1 MSAWLYA
8 FHTATC
14 RIISQ
19 ERNRDLMKRSIKM
32 LTGSLALAAALGGTS
47 VQVLA
52 AEPAKA
58 ASSSPSLA
66 VDPERLAI
74 AEQIIEIAFPPAERE
89 TRMHGLLGT
98 MRDQFTASVDLNTVE
113 DPGLRKIFED
123 YFESIPDSLKPAVN
137 AFIPKQMDA
146 MAHAYARMFTKA
158 ELEDVLAFAKTPN
171 GATFLQHSIDVM
183 SDPEV
188 AAANTAYM
196 KDVLAL
202 NQTMTADLKAKIT
215 AYMKEHPEAA
225 KSK

>member
-1 MSAWLYA
+1 
-8 FHTATC
+8 
-14 RIISQ
+14 
-19 ERNRDLMKRSIKM
+19 MKLSIKM
-32 LTGSLALAAALGGTS
+32 LAGSLALATALGGTS
-47 VQVLA
+47 IEALA
-52 AEPAKA
+52 AETTST

-74 AEQIIEIAFPPAERE
+74 SEQIIEIAFPPAERE
-89 TRMHGLLGT
+89 TRTHSLVST

-123 YFESIPDSLKPAVN
+123 YFASIPDALKPAVN
-137 AFIPKQMDA
+137 AFIPKQMNA
-146 MAHAYARMFTKA
+146 VAHAYARLFTKA
-158 ELEDVLAFAKTPN
+158 ELEDVLAFAKTPH
-171 GATFLQHSIDVM
+171 GATFMQHSMDVM

-196 KDVLAL
+196 KDVMAL
-202 NQTMTADLKAKIT
+202 TQTMTADLKAKIT